1 MKISKEK
8 LKSIVLEE
16 LELEKQLILR
26 ENLLKGLYNKLVS
39 LFKKEDKPEQLD
51 INDIIEYEPEQSMYP
66 DTAKAYRH
74 YNYLIR
80 VKKYGK
86 KRAFN
91 VAILPI
97 IRKIQSE
104 IRKADQLRKQKI
116 ARGEL

>member
-8 LKSIVLEE
+8 LKAIIIEEIQLEQK
-16 LELEKQLILR
+16 LVLR
-26 ENLLKGLYNKLVS
+26 ENLLKGLYNKLIT

-51 INDIIEYEPEQSMYP
+51 VNDIIEYEPEQSMYP

-104 IRKADQLRKQKI
+104 IRAADKLRK
-116 ARGEL
+116 